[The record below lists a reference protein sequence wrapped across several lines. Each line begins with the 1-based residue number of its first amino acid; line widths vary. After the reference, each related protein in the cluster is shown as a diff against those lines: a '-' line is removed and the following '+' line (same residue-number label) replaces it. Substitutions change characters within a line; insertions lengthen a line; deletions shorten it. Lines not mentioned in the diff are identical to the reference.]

1 MEEGLGC
8 GIGGGSALVLW
19 WRTGGGGQVKVWWR
33 SGCGQVD
40 PGFVRDTMQ
49 AAERSPTL
57 IKLRMAL

>member
-1 MEEGLGC
+1 MDEGLGC
-8 GIGGGSALVLW
+8 GDGGGLALVLW
-19 WRTGGGGQVKVWWR
+19 WRWVGEGLVEVWMWI
-33 SGCGQVD
+33 GGQVD